1 MTEMSNDSKERGLLP
16 FDVIVA
22 ANAGDPE
29 AMMKVI
35 KHYESFM
42 LYQARRLFVKPN
54 GETSFAVDQEI
65 LDELI
70 IKCIEAVLSFEL

>member
-29 AMMKVI
+29 AMQHKW
-35 KHYESFM
+35 Y
-42 LYQARRLFVKPN
+42 
-54 GETSFAVDQEI
+54 G
-65 LDELI
+65 
-70 IKCIEAVLSFEL
+70 

>member
-29 AMMKVI
+29 AMLKVI

-54 GETSFAVDQEI
+54 GESMHNPEKRNGCSASSVRRSALAER
-65 LDELI
+65 
-70 IKCIEAVLSFEL
+70 

>member
-1 MTEMSNDSKERGLLP
+1 MTKMSNDSKERGLLP

-29 AMMKVI
+29 AMLIVLQ
-35 KHYESFM
+35 HYESFM
-42 LYQARRLFVKPN
+42 MTPARRRFVKPN
-54 GETSFAVDQEI
+54 GESSYAGDQEI

-70 IKCIEAVLSFEL
+70 IKCIEAVLSFQI

>member
-1 MTEMSNDSKERGLLP
+1 MDEGLRGSPWLLLP

-29 AMMKVI
+29 AMLKVI

-54 GETSFAVDQEI
+54 GESSYAVDQEI

-70 IKCIEAVLSFEL
+70 IKCIEAVLSFEV

>member
-29 AMMKVI
+29 AMLKVM

-42 LYQARRLFVKPN
+42 LYQARSQMVNP
-54 GETSFAVDQEI
+54 VMQ
-65 LDELI
+65 
-70 IKCIEAVLSFEL
+70 